1 LSPEGAGTITGVV
14 RRLGQLESTIMDRL
28 WEWDRPTPV
37 RDVYD
42 DLRSHRPVAYTTVM
56 TVMDNLYKKGALKR
70 ELSGRAYLYQPTRT
84 REEYVAD
91 LLEDALTA
99 SHDRTAAVLGFVER
113 LNPDEIAELRSAL
126 G

>member
-1 LSPEGAGTITGVV
+1 
-14 RRLGQLESTIMDRL
+14 MDRL
-28 WEWDRPTPV
+28 WEWDRPTSV

-42 DLRSHRPVAYTTVM
+42 DLRSRRAVAYTTVM
-56 TVMDNLYKKGALKR
+56 TVMDNLYKKGALSR
-70 ELSGRAYLYQPTRT
+70 ELAGRAYLYRPTRA

-99 SHDRTAAVLGFVER
+99 SRDRTAAVLGFVER